1 MSQLPDRKMKADP
14 LNIKSRQFSKRS
26 DQAPLKP
33 KSDNDRQYDCAQEQT
48 INDYNEKYRTE
59 SLTEIH
65 KRDYKDK
72 KVVLEK
78 SERDERRFDW
88 ERDMKQGT
96 KGGSA
101 KDTSSL
107 MSRFGSINDRFSSG
121 SSSRRF
127 L

>member
-14 LNIKSRQFSKRS
+14 LNIKSRQFSRRS
-26 DQAPLKP
+26 DQSSLKP
-33 KSDNDRQYDCAQEQT
+33 KSDHDRLYDHAQERT
-48 INDYNEKYRTE
+48 INDYNEKYRSE
-59 SLTEIH
+59 SLTEIY
-65 KRDYKDK
+65 KRDYKDNR
-72 KVVLEK
+72 VVSEK
-78 SERDERRFDW
+78 SERDERRFEW

-101 KDTSSL
+101 KDTTSL
-107 MSRFGSINDRFSSG
+107 LSRFGTINDRFSSG